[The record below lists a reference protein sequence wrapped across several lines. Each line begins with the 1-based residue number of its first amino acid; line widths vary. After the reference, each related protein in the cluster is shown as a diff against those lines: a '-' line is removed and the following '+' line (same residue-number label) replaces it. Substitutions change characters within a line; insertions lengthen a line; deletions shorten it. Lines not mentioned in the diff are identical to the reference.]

1 MYTKLQQFT
10 KNEKNRK
17 LWQTKDV
24 LKVLLTMRVQTTPL

>member
-10 KNEKNRK
+10 KNENRK